1 MDPNSLFSMS
11 VCYNNMCSHSGLK
24 SYGKVVYVFGTV
36 PIVGYIVFATK
47 VLGLFPLGS
56 FTIWIQDQ
64 DWSAYI
70 YNAKVII
77 AKTVAFN

>member
-1 MDPNSLFSMS
+1 M
-11 VCYNNMCSHSGLK
+11 
-24 SYGKVVYVFGTV
+24 YVFGTV

-70 YNAKVII
+70 YNAKVVITLKCCI
-77 AKTVAFN
+77 